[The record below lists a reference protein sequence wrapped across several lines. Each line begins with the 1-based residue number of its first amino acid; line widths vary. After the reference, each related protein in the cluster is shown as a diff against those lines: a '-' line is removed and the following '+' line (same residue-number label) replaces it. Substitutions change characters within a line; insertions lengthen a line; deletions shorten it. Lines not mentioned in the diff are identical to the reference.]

1 MIKVYKG
8 YNNNNNNKI
17 DIIKTIKLN
26 TPSWLTFTLEIV
38 CVGALTYLF
47 LIGSM
52 VALDLLTHAIT
63 FIN

>member
-8 YNNNNNNKI
+8 YKKNEV

-26 TPSWLTFTLEIV
+26 TPSWLIFTLEIV
-38 CVGALTYLF
+38 AITVITYLF
-47 LIGSM
+47 LITAQT
-52 VALDLLTHAIT
+52 ALHLATT